1 MVFYHFHMIF
11 IPFSWVFHDFRSIF
25 PWFLGHSGYIDL
37 TCQVTPESLEDRSM
51 TLELD
56 ALDALGIAGIA
67 DAQVG
72 GGGGVMGWDL
82 GKGTGKPRVFHVFF
96 VLT

>member
-1 MVFYHFHMIF
+1 MIF

-25 PWFLGHSGYIDL
+25 PWFLGHSGYIVL

-72 GGGGVMGWDL
+72 GVEE
-82 GKGTGKPRVFHVFF
+82 
-96 VLT
+96 